1 MKPSIVNF
9 NLKRSASVLAAA
21 ALLSLGTAQLQA
33 APVIEKI
40 VSPTDKKVTVNYVGV
55 SNNSLV
61 FHLEFEN
68 KTGEKFWLIVKNDV
82 GDIVYE
88 NVYNDVHFSKN
99 IRITEE
105 ESEMNPTFIIRTS
118 SEQVERKFSV
128 KANVTENFV
137 VTAL

>member
-40 VSPTDKKVTVNYVGV
+40 VSPTDKKVTVNYVGA